1 MEKNTVLVTA
11 SMSVPY
17 LKSKKMINQG
27 LSSRFTVKDE
37 TGKVTVVRFLDEMG
51 REAPFNINHTLT
63 LDLRNQYDS
72 HNLAA
77 LKQRLAQDP
86 ELAKTITIVD
96 KEQDADI
103 QNKKDLA
110 TAAAMAIINNIRN
123 DAKTI
128 QAIYRRKYGTIDG
141 VTDTLILQSLFT
153 LAKEMPD
160 ELIRL
165 NEAVKDEEGVF
176 YDLLVEN
183 GIISVTDG
191 IVKAQN
197 GTIVAKS
204 KDAFFVVLR
213 DNAGFKETL
222 NSLLER
228 ELNAKQVKAN
238 GVSKLIPKLLENAA
252 TSQKDAPDED
262 DANNT
267 ETGMTNE
274 QIVRLVTVAVKSRYF
289 HEPKADNYE
298 IPGGETVDRKGLDK
312 FYKNNPNN
320 ALELKRELL
329 ATGAYNEN
337 D

>member
-1 MEKNTVLVTA
+1 MENTVLITA
-11 SMSVPY
+11 SMTVPY
-17 LKSKKMINQG
+17 LKSKKMIKQG

-37 TGKVTVVRFLDEMG
+37 SGEATVVRFLDEMG
-51 REAPFNINHTLT
+51 REAPFNINHTVT

-86 ELAKTITIVD
+86 ELAKTVTIVD
-96 KEQDADI
+96 KEQDADV

-128 QAIYRRKYGTIDG
+128 QAIYRRKFGTVDG

-153 LAKEMPD
+153 LAKETPE
-160 ELIRL
+160 ELVRL

-176 YDLLVEN
+176 YDLLLEN
-183 GIISVTDG
+183 GVITVNDG
-191 IVKAQN
+191 IIKAAN

-204 KDAFFVVLR
+204 KDAFYLVLR

-222 NSLLER
+222 NAQLENV
-228 ELNAKQVKAN
+228 LNAKQVKAN
-238 GVSKLIPKLLENAA
+238 GVSKLIPTLLKAAA
-252 TSQKDAPDED
+252 TPTEKTPDED
-262 DANNT
+262 DSNNT
-267 ETGMTNE
+267 DAGMTNE

-289 HEPKADNYE
+289 HEPKADQYE
-298 IPGGETVDRKGLDK
+298 IPGRDTVDRKGLDK
-312 FYKNNPNN
+312 FYKANPYN
-320 ALELKRELL
+320 AMELKRELL
-329 ATGAYNEN
+329 ATGVYTEGN